1 MSDNLKERLAV
12 QETITQELQRSTIE
26 LEKTTSGIHET
37 QREISKSIAVLTT
50 NQKLMTDIKNDQKEI
65 KEAVFKKLEKQQ
77 TQIHELDKKVSE
89 NTIKLTAI
97 VSIAALIVS
106 LAVKFVPTDL
116 ISSGTDKTQGQIVP
130 SQRIEQQQFQPLG
143 LSQRRGNDS

>member
-50 NQKLMTDIKNDQKEI
+50 NQELMADIKNDQKEI